1 MRIRLS
7 AALNICAVLLF
18 ASFLAFAQSP
28 NETKKPTDL
37 TPEKQAEEKWLRHVT
52 EQATQQQLAATAQ
65 DQVVFQDVNDIA
77 VYQLSNVLRRQPSTF
92 DLNGTS
98 LLLTPSGNGYTMR
111 NVALAYSTNL
121 GSKLNLTAAPA
132 VNPKPSAEPGDDAY
146 LTQDL
151 GFSFPFYGVNYSQA
165 CIASNGNLTFR
176 TTGQPSSSAFDASTT
191 SSTESLVELRS
202 GPPRIAAYW
211 NDLDARAAMT
221 TGDSGIY
228 LQRASDRVTLTWHN
242 LSDFSANPRDIT
254 PGVHRFQVVL
264 FSNGQIL
271 LSYAQVQLTASAM
284 VGLSPGSALT
294 TPSLVKLSA
303 APANVFN
310 RAFADYFT
318 LNPGLDELAVVKT
331 FYATHPNRDSYD
343 FIYVM
348 TDFDYDLAGSQASY
362 LPLRNEVRGLG
373 LPVFNNDP
381 SNTLGTTRLQGVIS
395 LSNIRTLYPELPTTR
410 SLGGYHTLGL
420 MLQQTGRRWL
430 AGARYSGG
438 DTSLLLGRDEG
449 FWNTFMHTPS
459 VLDHPAARRSSVMEG
474 NLWADYQD
482 GRFASSS
489 LADGFSLLDQYLMG
503 LRTPAQVPDSFVI
516 TNPTAPAGVDR
527 AFGVRPDL
535 VVSGTR
541 QNVSINQI
549 IQVNGVRVP
558 ERANAQRQF
567 RAAFILVTQDPA
579 QTGATIAK
587 ITRTR
592 LAFESYFAQST
603 DYQGSIITGLSE
615 QNASLVVASASAAN
629 YQKCIAP
636 GEITALFGTGLAN
649 ATATARTIPL
659 PTTLAEVSVFVDGS
673 AAPLYFVSPT
683 QINFQVPRNTNHQ
696 TGSPG
701 HQTATALVEVY
712 LNGKLTRT
720 GPIQI
725 AFATPALFTL
735 NATGSGAAAALDA
748 IRYTHAPFDARQAD
762 GSPNILAV
770 YGSGLGWDATDT
782 DGNFASSVTAT
793 FNGMAG
799 RVLYA
804 GRAPGFTGLNQ
815 FNLQFPAGLSAGT
828 YTLVV
833 ARNGIASSPVSVTVK

>member
-1 MRIRLS
+1 MKIRLS
-7 AALNICAVLLF
+7 VTASICGLWLF
-18 ASFLAFAQSP
+18 AAFSAFAQSG
-28 NETKKPTDL
+28 KPADL
-37 TPEKQAEEKWLRHVT
+37 TPEKQAEEKWLHH
-52 EQATQQQLAATAQ
+52 AAAQQVSVAQ
-65 DQVVFQDVNDIA
+65 DQVVFQDINDIA
-77 VYQLSNVLRRQPSTF
+77 VYQLNNVLRRAPSTF

-98 LLLTPSGNGYTMR
+98 LLLTPSGSGYTMR
-111 NVALAYSTNL
+111 NVGLAYSTNL

-146 LTQDL
+146 LAQDL
-151 GFSFPFYGVNYSQA
+151 GFNFPFYGVNYAQA

-176 TTGQPSSSAFDASTT
+176 AAGQVSSSAFDASTT
-191 SSTESLVELRS
+191 SSTETLVELRS

-211 NDLDARAAMT
+211 NDLDARAAST

-228 LQRASDRVTLTWHN
+228 LQRASDRVTITWHN
-242 LSDFSANPRDIT
+242 LSDFVANPRDVT

-264 FSNGQIL
+264 FANGQIQL
-271 LSYAQVQLTASAM
+271 NYPQVQLTANAL

-294 TPSLVKLSA
+294 TPTLVKLSA
-303 APANVFN
+303 APTNVFN
-310 RAFADYFT
+310 RAFAEFFS
-318 LNPGLDELAVVKT
+318 LNPGIDELAVVKT
-331 FYATHPNRDSYD
+331 FYATHPNRDTYD

-348 TDFDYDLAGSQASY
+348 TDFDYDVAGSQTSY
-362 LPLRNEVRGLG
+362 LPVRNEVRGIG
-373 LPVFNNDP
+373 LPQFNNDP
-381 SNTLGTTRLQGVIS
+381 NNTLGTARLQGVIS
-395 LSNIRTLYPELPTTR
+395 LSNIRTLYPDLPTTR
-410 SLGGYHTLGL
+410 ALGGYHTLSL

-430 AGARYSGG
+430 AGTRYTGG
-438 DTSLLLGRDEG
+438 DAGLLLGRDEG

-474 NLWADYQD
+474 NLWLDYQD

-503 LRTPAQVPDSFVI
+503 LRTPAQVPDTFVI

-527 AFGVRPDL
+527 AYGVRPDL
-535 VVSGTR
+535 VVSGAR
-541 QNVSINQI
+541 QNININQL
-549 IQVNGVRVP
+549 IQANGSRWP

-579 QTGATIAK
+579 QAGATITK

-615 QNASLVVASASAAN
+615 QNASLVVASASAAS

-649 ATATARTIPL
+649 STATARTIPL
-659 PTTLAEVSVFVDGS
+659 PTSLADVNVLVDGV
-673 AAPLYFVSPT
+673 AAPLFFVSPT
-683 QINFQVPRNTNHQ
+683 QINFQVPRNTKYQ
-696 TGSPG
+696 TVSPG
-701 HQTATALVEVY
+701 HQSATALVEVY
-712 LNGKLTRT
+712 LNGKLART
-720 GPIQI
+720 GPMQI
-725 AFATPALFTL
+725 AFATPAIFTL
-735 NATGSGAAAALDA
+735 NATGSGAAAAIDA
-748 IRYTHAPFDARQAD
+748 LRSTAAPFDARQAD
-762 GSPNILAV
+762 GSANILAV
-770 YGSGLGWDATDT
+770 FGSGLGWDATDT
-782 DGNFASSVTAT
+782 DNNVAGGVTAT
-793 FNGMAG
+793 FNGAAG

-804 GRAPGFTGLNQ
+804 GRAPGFAGLNQ
-815 FNLQFPAGLSAGT
+815 FNIQLPPGLSAGT